1 MDVFNKL
8 VGRSLATDIRLV
20 LLRWI
25 LLSWLNRRVVRKVSR
40 WVSSSASVSSI
51 GTESVSLGLVSIG
64 HDRGV
69 GSTVSLT
76 FDWVSK
82 PSSSVSESDNRNGI
96 VGKIRFSSLEIS
108 AGKDELDDCW
118 LSSSTGFGND
128 GNWNQSIFK
137 KYLRQT
143 KVSLFRN
150 SSYKEPE
157 SSFISPFC

>member
-8 VGRSLATDIRLV
+8 VGRLLATDIRLV
-20 LLRWI
+20 LLWWI

-76 FDWVSK
+76 LDWVSK
-82 PSSSVSESDNRNGI
+82 PSSSVSESDNNNGR
-96 VGKIRFSSLEIS
+96 VGKLRFSSLEIS
-108 AGKDELDDCW
+108 AGNDDELEDCW
-118 LSSSTGFGND
+118 LSSSTGFGNE
-128 GNWNQSIFK
+128 GNWNQSIFN
-137 KYLRQT
+137 KYLR
-143 KVSLFRN
+143 
-150 SSYKEPE
+150 
-157 SSFISPFC
+157 